1 MGKRNVNAL
10 GGEGVF
16 GESRM
21 HASLMEAISENGGVP
36 CESNPEIFFP
46 EQGDTKEPREAKA
59 LCRSC
64 PVIDLCGEY
73 AVRFNMTDG
82 IWGGFTP
89 SERRAIR
96 LRATTGKPV
105 VVSNRFP
112 KRPIDPYNGSNAERT
127 KLAGLNAVELLP
139 LALDLVKGRVPKE
152 TRLVA
157 EARLKHPEMSLKQIG
172 ELFDPPISKD
182 VVAGRLRRLLA
193 VARTVA

>member
-1 MGKRNVNAL
+1 MGKRNVNVLANGL
-10 GGEGVF
+10 EF
-16 GESRM
+16 GESQM
-21 HASLMEAISENGGVP
+21 HVSLMDAIAEVGGVP
-36 CESNPEIFFP
+36 CESNPDIFFP

-73 AVRFNMTDG
+73 AIRFNMTDG

-89 SERRAIR
+89 AERRAIR
-96 LRATTGKPV
+96 NRAVNGAPV
-105 VVSNRFP
+105 VRSRIP
-112 KRPIDPYNGSNAERT
+112 KRPIDPYNVSNAERT

-139 LALDLVKGRVPKE
+139 LALDLVQGRVSKE

-157 EARLKHPEMSLKQIG
+157 EARLKHPDYSLKQIG
-172 ELFDPPISKD
+172 ELFTPPISKD

-193 VARTVA
+193 VARKVK